1 MEHLMWLGVNA
12 EDNLIGCHSVDAMS
26 ILPFLRGRDFQIVE
40 MWGSKDQNLLREGEQ
55 RFWTRKNHYIEIS
68 SLIEDDDFEQISSI
82 IINFDNGDG
91 LNFCHGQLSV
101 KLSDNKS
108 LKKCTVRLLEQYGY
122 FAADKIWE
130 FVSKQDYDMPIYY
143 VLGMEENDLNDSLK
157 RMRDE
162 GIRVEEFHSKL
173 ES

>member
-1 MEHLMWLGVNA
+1 MWFGVHS
-12 EDNLIGCHSVDAMS
+12 EYNLISCQSVDAMS
-26 ILPFLRGRDFQIVE
+26 ILPFLRGRDFQIE
-40 MWGSKDQNLLREGEQ
+40 ELFGYKDNTEKNLLWENEE
-55 RFWTRKNHYIEIS
+55 RFWVRKNHYIEIS
-68 SLIEDDDFEQISSI
+68 SLIEKDNFEQISSA
-82 IINFDNGDG
+82 IINFENGDG

-101 KLSDNKS
+101 RLSDNRS

-143 VLGMEENDLNDSLK
+143 VLGMEERDLDDSLK

-162 GIRVEEFHSKL
+162 GIQVAEFYSKL
-173 ES
+173 GS